1 MRLLPIAVFFLTSGT
16 ICPSRRCAAIM
27 SCSGCAAEQNGSG
40 RAAIRGGTVIHPL
53 QLASAML
60 VLVFATSLFAGT
72 QFFSQQQFGKQRV
85 KPAIQIAALPM

>member
-1 MRLLPIAVFFLTSGT
+1 
-16 ICPSRRCAAIM
+16 
-27 SCSGCAAEQNGSG
+27 
-40 RAAIRGGTVIHPL
+40 VIHPL

-72 QFFSQQQFGKQRV
+72 KFLGQQQLGKQRI